1 MGFNCSSNSAPDSGI
16 MRMGRGGLPS
26 YSKSMVNALGSNAT
40 QEDKEKAS
48 TQSKSSVKAK
58 KDKKTPYLVSK
69 MNNINDNTVGIG
81 GDEKFMYDMG
91 YSGDFQGVGK
101 PPDVGG
107 NQTQGAFTFGTPS
120 NATLSSFSDPD
131 FAMASPSGSNNYTP
145 SNAMLNSFT
154 GSSSTG
160 SNTQVSSTD
169 NQDSSS
175 TNNVVDPKANERTFF
190 NRMTD
195 LNGDGKIGFLEMMAM
210 GSGISPLIGAAT
222 YGYDALKNSGLGG
235 FKTSDQSNN
244 AASTYGGSIDPT
256 STEYQKL
263 VEQQEAYLAQKK
275 AENDGKDGLYN
286 LFGLQSAEDQAAN
299 LMRSQEAIE
308 RSKNKRDK
316 KPVGIEAVADEVSD
330 DTMINPETGEAM
342 TMGTQYVKNPLSLE
356 EWLASQGYTMAD
368 YGIKTGTYQNF
379 IEKPNTYMAHGGPAN
394 LRYMSKGGPT
404 MFAWTDEAKSFIND
418 LIDNKG
424 YTAQE
429 ANDHIWEV
437 MPRSFIN
444 KYERKSMGGLP
455 RQPSG
460 EVVGPGGPKDD
471 LVGPIL
477 LSNKEYVMPIE
488 QVKMAGGGNYQT
500 GINRLEKDRKN
511 ALQNYS

>member
-1 MGFNCSSNSAPDSGI
+1 
-16 MRMGRGGLPS
+16 
-26 YSKSMVNALGSNAT
+26 
-40 QEDKEKAS
+40 
-48 TQSKSSVKAK
+48 
-58 KDKKTPYLVSK
+58 
-69 MNNINDNTVGIG
+69 
-81 GDEKFMYDMG
+81 
-91 YSGDFQGVGK
+91 
-101 PPDVGG
+101 
-107 NQTQGAFTFGTPS
+107 
-120 NATLSSFSDPD
+120 
-131 FAMASPSGSNNYTP
+131 
-145 SNAMLNSFT
+145 
-154 GSSSTG
+154 
-160 SNTQVSSTD
+160 
-169 NQDSSS
+169 
-175 TNNVVDPKANERTFF
+175 
-190 NRMTD
+190 
-195 LNGDGKIGFLEMMAM
+195 
-210 GSGISPLIGAAT
+210 
-222 YGYDALKNSGLGG
+222 
-235 FKTSDQSNN
+235 
-244 AASTYGGSIDPT
+244 
-256 STEYQKL
+256 
-263 VEQQEAYLAQKK
+263 
-275 AENDGKDGLYN
+275 
-286 LFGLQSAEDQAAN
+286 
-299 LMRSQEAIE
+299 
-308 RSKNKRDK
+308 
-316 KPVGIEAVADEVSD
+316 
-330 DTMINPETGEAM
+330 M